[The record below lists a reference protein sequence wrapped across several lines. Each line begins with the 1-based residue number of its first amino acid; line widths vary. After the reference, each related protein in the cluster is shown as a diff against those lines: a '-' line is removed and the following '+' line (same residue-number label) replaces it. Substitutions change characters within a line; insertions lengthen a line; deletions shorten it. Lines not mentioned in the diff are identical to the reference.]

1 MGCIL
6 KSGGGLYSR
15 LAVGAVLL
23 AAGEAKRMGGRPK
36 PLLQLA
42 GVPLIR
48 RNLVALSG
56 AGVDEVVVVL
66 GHRADE
72 IEPAVRDFP
81 ITLVRNPDYAQ
92 GQSSSV
98 RAGLAALSSRLDAI
112 VVALADMPLISAEDV
127 SAVLGA
133 YKRRLHGSVLVPFVG
148 GERANPVVLDAAVR
162 DRVLAC
168 DLNFGCRQWIERYP
182 DQVARFDVDN
192 DHFRVDLDTPEDL
205 GRFERRYGHTLRW
218 PAEASEVS
226 DPQSGSQEDSDEDE
240 VHGRRAA

>member
-23 AAGEAKRMGGRPK
+23 AAGEASRMGGRPK
-36 PLLQLA
+36 PLLELG

-72 IEPAVRDFP
+72 IEPVVRDFP
-81 ITLVRNPDYAQ
+81 ITLVRNPGYVQ
-92 GQSSSV
+92 GQASSV
-98 RAGLAALSSRLDAI
+98 RAGLAALSPRLDAI
-112 VVALADMPLISAEDV
+112 VVALADMPLITAQDV
-127 SAVLGA
+127 TELLGA
-133 YKRRLHGSVLVPFVG
+133 YKRRAHGSMLVPFVE
-148 GERANPVVLDAAVR
+148 GERANPVVLV
-162 DRVLAC
+162 
-168 DLNFGCRQWIERYP
+168 ERHP

-192 DHFRVDLDTPEDL
+192 DHYRVDLDTPEDL
-205 GRFERRYGHTLRW
+205 GRFERRYGHALRW
-218 PAEASEVS
+218 PAKASL
-226 DPQSGSQEDSDEDE
+226 DMQSGSDKADI
-240 VHGRRAA
+240 HGPRAA

>member
-23 AAGEAKRMGGRPK
+23 AAGEASRMGGRPK
-36 PLLQLA
+36 PLLELG

-81 ITLVRNPDYAQ
+81 ITLVRNPGYVQ
-92 GQSSSV
+92 GQASSV
-98 RAGLAALSSRLDAI
+98 RAGLAALSPRLDAI
-112 VVALADMPLISAEDV
+112 VVALADMPLITAQDV
-127 SAVLGA
+127 TELLGA
-133 YKRRLHGSVLVPFVG
+133 YKRRAHGSMLVPFVE

-162 DRVLAC
+162 DDVLAG
-168 DLNFGCRQWIERYP
+168 DLNFGCRQWIERHP

-192 DHFRVDLDTPEDL
+192 DHYRVDLDTPEDL
-205 GRFERRYGHTLRW
+205 GRFERRYGHALRW
-218 PAEASEVS
+218 PAKASL
-226 DPQSGSQEDSDEDE
+226 DMQSGSDKADI
-240 VHGRRAA
+240 HGPRAA

>member
-36 PLLQLA
+36 PLLELA

-66 GHRADE
+66 GHRADQ

-81 ITLVRNPDYAQ
+81 ITLVRNPDHAQ
-92 GQSSSV
+92 GQASSV
-98 RAGLAALSSRLDAI
+98 RAGLAALSPRLDAI
-112 VVALADMPLISAEDV
+112 VVALADMPLISADDV
-127 SAVLGA
+127 TALLGA
-133 YKRRLHGSVLVPFVG
+133 YKRRAHGSVLVPFVD
-148 GERANPVVLDAAVR
+148 GERANPVVLDAALR
-162 DRVLAC
+162 DDVLAGGV
-168 DLNFGCRQWIERYP
+168 NFGCRQWIARNP
-182 DQVARFDVDN
+182 DRVARFDVDN
-192 DHFRVDLDTPEDL
+192 RHYRVDLDTPEDL
-205 GRFERRYGHTLRW
+205 CWFARTYGHALRW
-218 PAEASEVS
+218 PEGAGAVAEL
-226 DPQSGSQEDSDEDE
+226 QSGSQGSGDEAE
-240 VHGRRAA
+240 IHGRRAV

>member
-48 RNLVALSG
+48 RSLIALSG

-81 ITLVRNPDYAQ
+81 IALVRNPDHAQ

-112 VVALADMPLISAEDV
+112 VLALADMPLISSEDV

-133 YKRRLHGSVLVPFVG
+133 YKRRPHGSVLVPFVR

-162 DRVLAC
+162 DQVLAG
-168 DLNFGCRQWIERYP
+168 DLSFGCRQWIERHP
-182 DQVARFDVDN
+182 EQVARFDVDN

-205 GRFERRYGHTLRW
+205 VRFERRYGHALRW
-218 PAEASEVS
+218 PAEPGEVS
-226 DPQSGSQEDSDEDE
+226 DPQSGSQKDSDEAD